1 MTEKANEIFKQVF
14 TSYESNEDTLKLKFP
29 ESSKI
34 HEFNMALKELVE
46 NELIIILNKNMTVA
60 EIFITEKGLENAM
73 Y

>member
-14 TSYESNEDTLKLKFP
+14 TSYESNEDTLKLKIP